1 MIVGL
6 NRIIKEQAEQNAHM
20 GMNPEI
26 YQEEQTDEQTELLR
40 MIFQYMKEKNKEIIK
55 RFDEIKK
62 VQENFSQELEEIK
75 KKLG

>member
-62 VQENFSQELEEIK
+62 VQEDFSQELEEIK